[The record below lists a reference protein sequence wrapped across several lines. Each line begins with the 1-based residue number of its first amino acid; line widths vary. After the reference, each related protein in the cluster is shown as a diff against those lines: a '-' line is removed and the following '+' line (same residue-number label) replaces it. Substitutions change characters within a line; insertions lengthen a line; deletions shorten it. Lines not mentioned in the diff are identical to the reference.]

1 VTVGTAASWYA
12 GMVAAVVMQFVVY
25 FLTLCALYNACIEHL
40 TAVLFVLFV
49 DVGLKCGGLFRLSAG
64 NPKLVE
70 RLRVSFDRT
79 GDADLEGAGDVAT
92 VASLLKLWLRE
103 LPEPVIASPVAAE
116 LLDVH
121 ESKCPIEL
129 PVYWLWYPAAVPLYR
144 MSRELDQLL
153 CETVVQQSEDRRSLI
168 CRLLDRNGKLYLTW
182 Y

>member
-1 VTVGTAASWYA
+1 MYLLTACIQYS
-12 GMVAAVVMQFVVY
+12 
-25 FLTLCALYNACIEHL
+25 ACIEHL
-40 TAVLFVLFV
+40 TAVLSVLFV

-121 ESKCPIEL
+121 ESKCPVEL
-129 PVYWLWYPAAVPLYR
+129 PVYWLWNPAASPVCY
-144 MSRELDQLL
+144 MSREL
-153 CETVVQQSEDRRSLI
+153 
-168 CRLLDRNGKLYLTW
+168 
-182 Y
+182 

>member
-1 VTVGTAASWYA
+1 MALNAEMHIVTLSDTDTVQA
-12 GMVAAVVMQFVVY
+12 GMVAAMVIQLVVY
-25 FLTLCALYNACIEHL
+25 FLTLCTLYNACNEHL
-40 TAVLFVLFV
+40 NAVLFVLFV

-121 ESKCPIEL
+121 ESKCLCIGCRI
-129 PVYWLWYPAAVPLYR
+129 PL
-144 MSRELDQLL
+144 LF
-153 CETVVQQSEDRRSLI
+153 LI
-168 CRLLDRNGKLYLTW
+168 AICQGS
-182 Y
+182 

>member
-1 VTVGTAASWYA
+1 MGDTDTVQA
-12 GMVAAVVMQFVVY
+12 GMVAAVVIQFVVY
-25 FLTLCALYNACIEHL
+25 FLTLCTLYNACVEHL
-40 TAVLFVLFV
+40 TAVLFVPFV

-121 ESKCPIEL
+121 ESKCQCIGC
-129 PVYWLWYPAAVPLYR
+129 R
-144 MSRELDQLL
+144 IQLL
-153 CETVVQQSEDRRSLI
+153 LPFTVCQGSYNSYCV
-168 CRLLDRNGKLYLTW
+168 KL
-182 Y
+182 

>member
-1 VTVGTAASWYA
+1 MGDTDTVQA
-12 GMVAAVVMQFVVY
+12 GMVAAAVIKFVVY
-25 FLTLCALYNACIEHL
+25 LLTLCTLYNTCIEHL
-40 TAVLFVLFV
+40 TTILFVLFV

-129 PVYWLWYPAAVPLYR
+129 PVYWLQNPAAVPVYP
-144 MSRELDQLL
+144 MSRALQQLL
-153 CETVVQQSEDRRSLI
+153 CVTVVRQSKDRW
-168 CRLLDRNGKLYLTW
+168 RLLDRNGKLCLTW

>member
-1 VTVGTAASWYA
+1 
-12 GMVAAVVMQFVVY
+12 M
-25 FLTLCALYNACIEHL
+25 
-40 TAVLFVLFV
+40 
-49 DVGLKCGGLFRLSAG
+49 SAG

-121 ESKCPIEL
+121 DSKCTIQL
-129 PVYWLWYPAAVPLYR
+129 PVFWLRNPAAVPVYH
-144 MSRELDQLL
+144 MSRELQQLH
-153 CETVVQQSEDRRSLI
+153 CETVVQQSKDRLSLT